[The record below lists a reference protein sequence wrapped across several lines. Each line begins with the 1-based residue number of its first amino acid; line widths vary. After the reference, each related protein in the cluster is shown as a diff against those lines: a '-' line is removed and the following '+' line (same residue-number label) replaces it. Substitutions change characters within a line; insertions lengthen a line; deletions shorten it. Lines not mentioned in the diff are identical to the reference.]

1 MSIFQPHL
9 SAIGRLSIIESL
21 ADAQLAP
28 YFDLIVIGGG
38 ITGAGIALDAA
49 SRGLKVL
56 LLEMQDFSAGT
67 SSRSTKL
74 IHGGL
79 RYLKQGDVK
88 LVQEVGQERALLHR
102 NAPHIVKPK
111 KMLLPIIQQGS
122 LGKYSTS
129 FALFAYD
136 LIAGV
141 AYKEWRTM
149 HDKSE
154 TEQLEPLLRNDI
166 LIGGGMYF
174 EYQTDDARLTIEV
187 LKSAVKFGAVCLNY
201 TQVMGLEYDEKGKAN
216 GVRAIDKLG
225 GKPFYVAA
233 NHIVN
238 AAGPWVDDVR
248 RRDHA
253 VSGKHLR
260 LTKGVHIVIPYSRL
274 PLHQATYFDVKDGR
288 MIFAIPR
295 GENLY
300 IGTTDTDYTTRY
312 ERPETTTADVRY
324 LLDATN
330 AMFPTAQLSIS
341 DILSSWAGV
350 RPLIQEEGKSPSEVS
365 RRDEIFYAPSGMITI
380 AGGKL
385 TGFRKM
391 AERTVDEVIKQRAKS
406 KKQTIKPCV
415 TDKIKLSGG
424 NFGTPEAF
432 DAYLSDLTVLVAEKG
447 ISAQQIGDLA
457 NKYGK
462 NTETILHIFDEQ
474 SAQNPR
480 WRKKHPAVADRL
492 LLAEI
497 HYCVHYEMVNTLSDF
512 LVRRTG
518 RLYFDRPNIANY
530 RALLL
535 NELAMLLSWTRSQI
549 KQYNAD
555 FEREYLAVM
564 AFQQETLANE
574 DIVNLPDTDTDS
586 RPLDSLLASIN
597 PDLLNNIAQN
607 QATLPMA
614 DTDTN
619 LSEGNEPAIEKNSL
633 YAYINDMIG
642 RIRRR
647 F

>member
-1 MSIFQPHL
+1 MTTLFQPHL
-9 SAIGRLSIIESL
+9 SAINRTALVEQL
-21 ADAQLAP
+21 TDAATAP
-28 YFDLIVIGGG
+28 HFDLLVIGGG

-111 KMLLPIIQQGS
+111 KMLLPIIQQGA

-129 FALFAYD
+129 FALFVYD

-149 HDKSE
+149 HDKDE
-154 TEQLEPLLRNDI
+154 TAQLEPLLRTDI

-201 TQVMGLEYDEKGKAN
+201 TQVKGLEYDEKGKAI
-216 GVRAIDKLG
+216 GLRVIDKIAS
-225 GKPFYVAA
+225 KPFYVYAD
-233 NHIVN
+233 HIVN
-238 AAGPWVDDVR
+238 AAGPWVDEVR
-248 RRDHA
+248 RFDQA

-260 LTKGVHIVIPYSRL
+260 LTKGVHIVVPYSRL
-274 PLHQATYFDVKDGR
+274 PLQQAAYFDVKDGR

-300 IGTTDTDYTTRY
+300 IGTTDTDYKQRH
-312 ERPETTTADVRY
+312 ERPQTTAADVRY

-330 AMFPTAQLSIS
+330 AMYPNAQLNA
-341 DILSSWAGV
+341 DDVLSSWAGV

-365 RRDEIFYAPSGMITI
+365 RRDEIFYSKSGLITI

-391 AERTVDEVIKQRAKS
+391 AERTVDEVMKQRAKAKKS
-406 KKQTIKPCV
+406 KLSPCI

-424 NFGTPEAF
+424 NFGTPETF
-432 DAYLSDLTVLVAEKG
+432 DIYLNDLVISVAERG
-447 ISAQQIGDLA
+447 ISPEQISDIA

-462 NTETILHIFDEQ
+462 NTEIILHIFDEQ

-480 WRKKHPAVADRL
+480 WRKKTVTTAQRL
-492 LLAEI
+492 LLAEL
-497 HYCVHYEMVNTLSDF
+497 HYGVHYEMVCSLSDF
-512 LVRRTG
+512 LVRRSG
-518 RLYFDRPNIANY
+518 RLYFDRPNIAQY
-530 RALLL
+530 RQLISD
-535 NELAMLLSWTRSQI
+535 ELATLLGWTRAQT
-549 KQYNAD
+549 KQYDAE
-555 FEREYLAVM
+555 FETEYQAVV
-564 AFQQETLANE
+564 AFKQEKMLDE
-574 DIVNLPDTDTDS
+574 DIINRQENEESP
-586 RPLDSLLASIN
+586 RLDNLLAGIN
-597 PDLLNNIAQN
+597 PDLLKNV
-607 QATLPMA
+607 A
-614 DTDTN
+614 DTQADKAN
-619 LSEGNEPAIEKNSL
+619 KGQLNEKNKEKSSL
-633 YAYINDMIG
+633 YGYMGDILG
-642 RIRRR
+642 KFKRY
-647 F
+647 FK